1 MKFLNNPIKNGSTVM
16 NKKLT
21 DEEMKE
27 VMSKVADLQKE
38 IKEDEYKDIMIEDE
52 MEQQIQMFLTV
63 S

>member
-1 MKFLNNPIKNGSTVM
+1 M

-38 IKEDEYKDIMIEDE
+38 IKEDEYEDVMIEDE